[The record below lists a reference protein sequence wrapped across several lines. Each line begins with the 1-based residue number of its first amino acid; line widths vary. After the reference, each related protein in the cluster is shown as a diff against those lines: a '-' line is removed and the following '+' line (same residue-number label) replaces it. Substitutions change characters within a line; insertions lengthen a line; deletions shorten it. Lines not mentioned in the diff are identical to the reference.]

1 MTTTVYSHTPLSSI
15 TPWDYYARI
24 HMESVT
30 NTLDS
35 VGIKF
40 SIIEQKNTDSNPIG
54 TGPNAKIRLGDDMLP
69 STYHIR
75 VNPSDAERAIHL
87 LAYRHNSL
95 KDNAYA
101 LLS

>member
-1 MTTTVYSHTPLSSI
+1 MTTVYSHTPLNSI
-15 TPWDYYARI
+15 TPWEHYARI
-24 HMESVT
+24 HLESVT
-30 NTLDS
+30 HVLDS
-35 VGIKF
+35 VGIGF
-40 SIIEQKNTDSNPIG
+40 SITEQKNISSSPIG
-54 TGPNAKIRLGDDMLP
+54 TGVNGRIRLGDDMLP
-69 STYHIR
+69 STYHIQ